1 MKAESGWKHGFLRV
15 ILMWNKWSGLEN
27 IGGMENIV
35 CCPRLDGEVRNS
47 ISI

>member
-15 ILMWNKWSGLEN
+15 ILMWSKRSGLEN
-27 IGGMENIV
+27 IEGMENIV
-35 CCPRLDGEVRNS
+35 CPRLDDENS